1 MIGSSSSSSK
11 AGVRNG
17 VDEGQCDGCGCG
29 GGSAKEEKDECY
41 HLCNDD

>member
-17 VDEGQCDGCGCG
+17 VDEGRCDGCGG
-29 GGSAKEEKDECY
+29 GGDANEEEDEE
-41 HLCNDD
+41 DE